1 MKRNKKIGKQ
11 MREREIVNCCNKLK
25 KDYMNYFDYVSFF
38 EEEYEIIDNKCRD
51 NLKQISK
58 KLVEVEVYPND
69 EL

>member
-1 MKRNKKIGKQ
+1 
-11 MREREIVNCCNKLK
+11 
-25 KDYMNYFDYVSFF
+25 MNYFDYVQFF
-38 EEEYEIIDNKCRD
+38 EEEYEIVDNKCRD